1 MSSQLRAFAKK
12 VLPGPLRSVGKGV
25 WEKLKLAQDR
35 EAFENSFPGT
45 PYVVLSREEI
55 AGLREKGYN
64 GQIGQDYFLDLLFDQ
79 DSGRF
84 LDIGAN
90 NPFANSNTHFFE
102 QKGWTGFAFD
112 PMKSLVDKWSERPG
126 TIFVNAGISDRSE
139 SRTFVEIK
147 PRVGWEHQLSS
158 FREFVR
164 AEDMREYDYLEYPV
178 ECGPISQFVPE
189 GESFDIASIDVEGA
203 EAFILTG
210 FDFENA
216 PPKAIVMENVQEMG
230 GLDEHRHT
238 LAQHGYRIA
247 ARLNSSDDLFV
258 HESHAIP
265 KAFEQAVARHNRAQ
279 LRTA

>member
-203 EAFILTG
+203 EALILTG

>member
-1 MSSQLRAFAKK
+1 MSSNLRALAKAI
-12 VLPGPLRSVGKGV
+12 LPGPLRSAGKSV

-55 AGLREKGYN
+55 GRLRDKGYN
-64 GQIGQDYFLDLLFDQ
+64 GQIGQDHFLDLLFDG

-90 NPFANSNTHFFE
+90 NPFANSNTYFFE

-112 PMKSLVDKWSERPG
+112 PMKSLVEKWGERPG
-126 TIFVNAGISDRSE
+126 TTFVNAGISDRSE
-139 SRTFVEIK
+139 TRTFVEIK
-147 PRVGWEHQLSS
+147 PREGWEHQLSS

-164 AEDMREYDYLEYPV
+164 AEDMREFDYLEYPV
-178 ECGPISQFVPE
+178 ECGPISQFVPASE
-189 GESFDIASIDVEGA
+189 RFDFASIDVEGA
-203 EAFILTG
+203 EALILTG

-216 PPKAIVMENVQEMG
+216 PPKAIVLENVQVMG
-230 GLDEHRHT
+230 GIDAHRHT
-238 LAQHGYRIA
+238 LAKHGYRIA

-258 HESHAIP
+258 HESHPIP
-265 KAFEQAVARHNRAQ
+265 DAFQDVVAHHNRAQ